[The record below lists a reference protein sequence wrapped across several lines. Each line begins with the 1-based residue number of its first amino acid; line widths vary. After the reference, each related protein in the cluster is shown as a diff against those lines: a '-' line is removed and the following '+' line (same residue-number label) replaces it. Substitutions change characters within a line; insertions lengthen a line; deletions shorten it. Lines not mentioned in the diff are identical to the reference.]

1 MDHNYLTH
9 QTSLALQLILQ
20 LSLPVLAVATIIGLI
35 VSLLQALTSIQ
46 EQTLP
51 HVFKL
56 VGIIIT
62 ISVVARALGPELY
75 EFANNMFTIP
85 FMPKP

>member
-9 QTSLALQLILQ
+9 QASLALQLILE
-20 LSLPVLAVATIIGLI
+20 LSLPVLAVATIVGLI
-35 VSLLQALTSIQ
+35 ISLLQALTSIQ

-62 ISVVARALGPELY
+62 ISVISRTLGPELY
-75 EFANNMFTIP
+75 EFANHMFTIP

>member
-1 MDHNYLTH
+1 MDHNFLTH

-20 LSLPVLAVATIIGLI
+20 LSLPVLAVATLIGLL

-62 ISVVARALGPELY
+62 ISVISRTLGPELH
-75 EFANNMFTIP
+75 EFATNMFTIP

>member
-1 MDHNYLTH
+1 MEHSYLTH
-9 QTSLALQLILQ
+9 QTSLALQLILH
-20 LSLPVLAVATIIGLI
+20 LSLPVLAIATIVGLI

-56 VGIIIT
+56 VGIILA
-62 ISVVARALGPELY
+62 ISVVARILGPELY